1 VPLASALPFL
11 LPFRLPHGRF
21 LRALNPV
28 CTKSHMITILLL
40 LALHA
45 PKATAMTNDV
55 LLKAR
60 YTAAE
65 GTDPEYGQ
73 GAIERNELRHHPLPH
88 LEWLILAD
96 APVSPSELQAKLN
109 DAVDPKHGSFVVESP
124 TADEEEQVRAGKI
137 TFQR

>member
-1 VPLASALPFL
+1 
-11 LPFRLPHGRF
+11 
-21 LRALNPV
+21 
-28 CTKSHMITILLL
+28 MITILLV

-60 YTAAE
+60 YNAVE

-88 LEWLILAD
+88 LEWLILAE
-96 APVSPSELQAKLN
+96 APVNASELQTKLN
-109 DAVDPKHGSFVVESP
+109 DAVDPKHGSFVVVSP
-124 TADEEEQVRAGKI
+124 TAEEEEQVRSGKI

>member
-1 VPLASALPFL
+1 
-11 LPFRLPHGRF
+11 
-21 LRALNPV
+21 
-28 CTKSHMITILLL
+28 MITILLL

-45 PKATAMTNDV
+45 PKATAMTNEV

-60 YTAAE
+60 YTAVE

-88 LEWLILAD
+88 LEWLILTD
-96 APVSPSELQAKLN
+96 APVTPSELQAKLN

-124 TADEEEQVRAGKI
+124 TAQEEEQVRAGKI
-137 TFQR
+137 TFQK